1 MVQVFPF
8 EKSLILSFGSIDET
22 GYLLYSYLRLRNLNF
37 SEKVYFFQKKEKL
50 HLIFLQI

>member
-1 MVQVFPF
+1 MVLFADV
-8 EKSLILSFGSIDET
+8 LI
-22 GYLLYSYLRLRNLNF
+22 LNF